1 MAAATAMSHLSNAA
15 VNLVSLREYA
25 RKELVKLLESVK
37 VLSHEVWSGRLQ
49 LHGD

>member
-37 VLSHEVWSGRLQ
+37 VFFARGWPGRLQ